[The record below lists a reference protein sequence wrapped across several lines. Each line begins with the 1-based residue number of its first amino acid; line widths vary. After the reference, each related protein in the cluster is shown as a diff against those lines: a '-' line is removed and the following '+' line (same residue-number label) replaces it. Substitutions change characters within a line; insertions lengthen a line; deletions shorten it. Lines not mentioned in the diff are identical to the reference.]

1 MPPRIALIGFGRF
14 GRSLSLALPEYIRVL
29 RLRSAVHLQLP
40 DALRGVDVYHD
51 DAWLSRLGVDI
62 DTVWIATSDA
72 GIADVA
78 RHLAQKREK
87 WDGITVL
94 HSSGATS
101 GAVLGPLAALG
112 ARTLALH
119 PNGAFTGVEPIPAG
133 LLWTASTID
142 PAALET
148 AHNLLARLSPAIV
161 TVLDENRSLYH
172 AAASVASNFSVTLFA
187 AALRLYQRAGM
198 PGEESAATVA
208 RFMVESAM
216 RARELGPEAAL
227 TGPIVRGDEEVARSQ
242 VQAVRAAAPELAA
255 LFDELAAATRALA
268 GRDAPSNAA
277 SGEQAPGDQAVRGI
291 PSAQSGQE
299 SGA

>member
-14 GRSLSLALPEYIRVL
+14 GRSLALALPEYIRVL
-29 RLRSAVHLQLP
+29 RLRSTDRPQLP
-40 DALRGVDVYHD
+40 DVLRGVEVYHD
-51 DAWLSRLGVDI
+51 DTWLPRLGGDI

-72 GIADVA
+72 AIASVA
-78 RHLAQKREK
+78 LQLARNWEK

-101 GAVLGPLAALG
+101 GAVLDPLVALG
-112 ARTLALH
+112 AHALALH
-119 PNGAFTGVEPIPAG
+119 PNGAFTGTEPIPSG
-133 LLWTASTID
+133 LLWTASTAD
-142 PAALET
+142 PAALQT

-172 AAASVASNFSVTLFA
+172 AAASVASNYAVTLFA
-187 AALRLYQRAGM
+187 AAQRLYERAGI
-198 PGEESAATVA
+198 PGTEAAATVA
-208 RFMVESAM
+208 RFLGESAM

-242 VQAVRAAAPELAA
+242 AQAVRAAAPELAA